1 MATRLIREHQA
12 GRQAITDLISTPMDQ
27 TVALLRADAVE
38 TLDWASW
45 APHLQDPE
53 LSNGW

>member
-1 MATRLIREHQA
+1 VATRLIREHQA